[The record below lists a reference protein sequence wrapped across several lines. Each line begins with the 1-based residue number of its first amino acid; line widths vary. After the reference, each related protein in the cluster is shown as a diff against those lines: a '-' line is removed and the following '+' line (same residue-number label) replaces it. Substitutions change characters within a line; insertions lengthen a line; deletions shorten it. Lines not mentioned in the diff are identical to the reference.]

1 VTDVQTSGQETSAQ
15 ETSARET
22 SALETS
28 GGCDPALAEQL
39 MSDLCFSRRA
49 SERCWN
55 LQRQGRMT
63 LVAPLTGQEAAVCGV
78 LRGLDLATDWVVPY
92 YRELLGLGALGDDLF
107 ETVVAF
113 WRGHPDGSRIPEGVR
128 CLPPQI
134 SLGSQLPHA
143 AGLAWGLQ
151 LRGEPGVVV
160 AFTGDGA
167 TSQGDFYEALNLA
180 GTRGLPLVV
189 VVINNGWAISTPS
202 AHQTAAESFAAKGA
216 AVGIPGVIV
225 DGNDVLAVLAA
236 ARDARARAAAGAGP
250 TLLELRTYRM
260 GAHTTSDDPTRYV
273 PPDELA
279 AWAERDPITRF
290 RAQLTAA
297 GQWDDAHQQAVD
309 AAVEARLER
318 IVDAALARPLDPS
331 DTLDHLQATRSPRAT
346 EQLRDLT
353 QRLHRA
359 RSAARPEWK

>member
-1 VTDVQTSGQETSAQ
+1 MTDVQTSAVCE
-15 ETSARET
+15 
-22 SALETS
+22 
-28 GGCDPALAEQL
+28 PALAEQL
-39 MSDLCFSRRA
+39 MSDLAFSRRA

-113 WRGHPDGSRIPEGVR
+113 WRGHPDGSRIPDGVR

-151 LRGEPGVVV
+151 IRREPGVVV

-180 GTRGLPLVV
+180 GTRRLPLVV

-225 DGNDVLAVLAA
+225 DGNDVLAVLTA
-236 ARDARARAAAGAGP
+236 ARAARARAASGTGP
-250 TLLELRTYRM
+250 TILELRTYRM

-273 PPDELA
+273 PPEELA

-290 RAQLTAA
+290 RTQLTAA
-297 GQWDDAHQQAVD
+297 GQWDDARQQAVD
-309 AAVEARLER
+309 AAVEERLER
-318 IVDAALARPLDPS
+318 VVDAALARPLDPS
-331 DTLDHLQATRSPRAT
+331 GTLDHLQATLSARLSSQRDELRERVSRA
-346 EQLRDLT
+346 
-353 QRLHRA
+353 
-359 RSAARPEWK
+359 

>member
-1 VTDVQTSGQETSAQ
+1 MTDVQSP
-15 ETSARET
+15 
-22 SALETS
+22 ALES
-28 GGCDPALAEQL
+28 AGRCDPALAELL

-92 YRELLGLGALGDDLF
+92 YRELLGLGALGDDMF

-113 WRGHPDGSRIPEGVR
+113 WRGHPDGSRIPDGVR

-160 AFTGDGA
+160 AFTGEGA

-180 GTRGLPLVV
+180 GTRRLPLVV
-189 VVINNGWAISTPS
+189 AVINNGWAISTPS
-202 AHQTAAESFAAKGA
+202 ARQTAAESFAAKGA

-225 DGNDVLAVLAA
+225 DGNDVLAVLGA
-236 ARDARARAAAGAGP
+236 ARDARARAAAGGGP
-250 TLLELRTYRM
+250 TIVELRTYRM

-279 AWAERDPITRF
+279 TWAARDPIARF

-297 GQWDDAHQQAVD
+297 GQWDDAHQQSVD

-318 IVDAALARPLDPS
+318 IVDAALARPLDPA
-331 DTLDHLQATRSPRAT
+331 DTLDHLQETPSARLSNQRDDLHQRIGRA
-346 EQLRDLT
+346 
-353 QRLHRA
+353 
-359 RSAARPEWK
+359 AARPE

>member
-1 VTDVQTSGQETSAQ
+1 MTDVQA
-15 ETSARET
+15 
-22 SALETS
+22 SALETA

-113 WRGHPDGSRIPEGVR
+113 WRGHPDGSRIPDGVR

-134 SLGSQLPHA
+134 ALGAQLPHA

-151 LRGEPGVVV
+151 LRKEPGLVV

-180 GTRGLPLVV
+180 GTRRLPLVV

-202 AHQTAAESFAAKGA
+202 AHQTAAESFAAKGT

-225 DGNDVLAVLAA
+225 DGNDVLAVVAA
-236 ARDARARAAAGAGP
+236 ARAARARAASGAGP
-250 TLLELRTYRM
+250 TILELRTYRM

-273 PPDELA
+273 PPEELA

-290 RAQLTAA
+290 RAQLAAA
-297 GQWDDAHQQAVD
+297 GQWDEARQQAVD

-331 DTLDHLQATRSPRAT
+331 ATLDHLQATRSTRLSSQRDELRERVSRA
-346 EQLRDLT
+346 
-353 QRLHRA
+353 
-359 RSAARPEWK
+359 

>member
-1 VTDVQTSGQETSAQ
+1 VTDVQA
-15 ETSARET
+15 
-22 SALETS
+22 SALETA

-113 WRGHPDGSRIPEGVR
+113 WRGHPDG
-128 CLPPQI
+128 
-134 SLGSQLPHA
+134 
-143 AGLAWGLQ
+143 LAWGLQ
-151 LRGEPGVVV
+151 LRKEPGLVV

-180 GTRGLPLVV
+180 GTRRLPLVV

-202 AHQTAAESFAAKGA
+202 AHQTAAESFAAKGT

-225 DGNDVLAVLAA
+225 DGNDVLAVVDA
-236 ARDARARAAAGAGP
+236 ARAARARAASGAGP
-250 TLLELRTYRM
+250 TILELRTYRM

-273 PPDELA
+273 PPEELA

-290 RAQLTAA
+290 RAQLAAA
-297 GQWDDAHQQAVD
+297 GQWDEARQQAVD

-331 DTLDHLQATRSPRAT
+331 ATLDHLQATRSTRLSSQRDELRERVSRA
-346 EQLRDLT
+346 
-353 QRLHRA
+353 
-359 RSAARPEWK
+359 

>member
-1 VTDVQTSGQETSAQ
+1 MTDVQTPPFCA
-15 ETSARET
+15 
-22 SALETS
+22 
-28 GGCDPALAEQL
+28 PALAEQL
-39 MSDLCFSRRA
+39 MADLCFARRA

-78 LRGLDLATDWVVPY
+78 LRGVDLTTDWVVPY
-92 YRELLGLGALGDDLF
+92 YRELLGLGALGDELF

-113 WRGHPDGSRIPEGVR
+113 WRGHPDGSRIPDGVR

-134 SLGSQLPHA
+134 ALGSQLPHA

-151 LRGEPGVVV
+151 LQDDPGVVV
-160 AFTGDGA
+160 VFTGDGA

-180 GTRGLPLVV
+180 GTRRLPLVV
-189 VVINNGWAISTPS
+189 AVINNGWAISTPS

-225 DGNDVLAVLAA
+225 DGNDVLAVLGA
-236 ARDARARAAAGAGP
+236 ARDARARAAAGEGP
-250 TLLELRTYRM
+250 TIIELRTYRM

-273 PPDELA
+273 PAAELA
-279 AWAERDPITRF
+279 AWAERDPIMRF
-290 RAQLTAA
+290 RTQLTAA
-297 GQWDDAHQQAVD
+297 GQWSDDRHD
-309 AAVEARLER
+309 ALMVAVEERLER

-331 DTLDHLQATRSPRAT
+331 DTLDHLTATPSPRLVSQQ
-346 EQLRDLT
+346 EDLM
-353 QRLHRA
+353 QRVSRA
-359 RSAARPEWK
+359 DAGPQ

>member
-1 VTDVQTSGQETSAQ
+1 MTDVQTSAVCE
-15 ETSARET
+15 
-22 SALETS
+22 
-28 GGCDPALAEQL
+28 PALAEQL
-39 MSDLCFSRRA
+39 MSDLAFSRRA

-113 WRGHPDGSRIPEGVR
+113 WRGHPDGSRIPDGVR

-151 LRGEPGVVV
+151 IRREPGVVV

-180 GTRGLPLVV
+180 GTRRLPLVV

-225 DGNDVLAVLAA
+225 DGNDVLAVLTA
-236 ARDARARAAAGAGP
+236 ARAARARAASGTGP
-250 TLLELRTYRM
+250 TILELRTYRM

-273 PPDELA
+273 PPEELA

-290 RAQLTAA
+290 RTQLTAA
-297 GQWDDAHQQAVD
+297 GQWDDARQQAVD
-309 AAVEARLER
+309 AAVEERLER
-318 IVDAALARPLDPS
+318 VVDAALARPLDPS
-331 DTLDHLQATRSPRAT
+331 GTLDHLQATPSARLSSQRDELRERVSRA
-346 EQLRDLT
+346 
-353 QRLHRA
+353 
-359 RSAARPEWK
+359 

>member
-1 VTDVQTSGQETSAQ
+1 MTDLQTPGRSIAE
-15 ETSARET
+15 R
-22 SALETS
+22 
-28 GGCDPALAEQL
+28 DPALAEQL
-39 MSDLCFSRRA
+39 MADLCFARRA

-55 LQRQGRMT
+55 LQRQGQMT
-63 LVAPLTGQEAAVCGV
+63 LVAPIAGQEAAVCGV

-113 WRGHPDGSRIPEGVR
+113 WRGHPDGSRIPDGVR

-151 LRGEPGVVV
+151 LRGDPGVVV
-160 AFTGDGA
+160 VFTGDGA

-180 GTRGLPLVV
+180 GTRRLPLIVA
-189 VVINNGWAISTPS
+189 VINNGWAISTPS
-202 AHQTAAESFAAKGA
+202 AHQTAAESFAAKGV

-250 TLLELRTYRM
+250 TILELRTYRM

-273 PPDELA
+273 PPEELA
-279 AWAERDPITRF
+279 AWAERDPIDRF
-290 RAQLTAA
+290 RAHLAGD
-297 GQWDDAHQQAVD
+297 GQWSDAQHEALL
-309 AAVEARLER
+309 AAVEERLER

-331 DTLDHLQATRSPRAT
+331 TTLDHLTANPSSRWSEQHT
-346 EQLRDLT
+346 ELT
-353 QRLHRA
+353 QRVSRA
-359 RSAARPEWK
+359 DARPE

>member
-1 VTDVQTSGQETSAQ
+1 VTDTQTSAVCE
-15 ETSARET
+15 
-22 SALETS
+22 
-28 GGCDPALAEQL
+28 PALAELL
-39 MSDLCFSRRA
+39 MRDLCFSRRA

-63 LVAPLTGQEAAVCGV
+63 LVAPLTGQEAAVCGM

-113 WRGHPDGSRIPEGVR
+113 WRGHPDGSRIPDDVR

-134 SLGSQLPHA
+134 ALGSQLPHA

-151 LRGEPGVVV
+151 LRGDPGVVL

-167 TSQGDFYEALNLA
+167 TSQGDFSEALNLA
-180 GTRGLPLVV
+180 GTRRLPLVV
-189 VVINNGWAISTPS
+189 AVINNGWAISTPS

-216 AVGIPGVIV
+216 AFGIPGVIV
-225 DGNDVLAVLAA
+225 DGNDVLAVVDA
-236 ARDARARAAAGAGP
+236 AREARAHAASGAGP
-250 TLLELRTYRM
+250 VLVELQTYRM

-273 PPDELA
+273 PPAELA
-279 AWAERDPITRF
+279 AWAERDPIDTF
-290 RAQLTAA
+290 RTKLTAVGA
-297 GQWDDAHQQAVD
+297 WDDARHEAVLE
-309 AAVEARLER
+309 AVEARLER

-331 DTLDHLQATRSPRAT
+331 ATLDHLEATPSARLSDQRRELT
-346 EQLRDLT
+346 ERI
-353 QRLHRA
+353 HRA
-359 RSAARPEWK
+359 RLAARPE

>member
-1 VTDVQTSGQETSAQ
+1 MTDVQA
-15 ETSARET
+15 
-22 SALETS
+22 SALETA

-78 LRGLDLATDWVVPY
+78 RRNWARSWRFSSSSRP
-92 YRELLGLGALGDDLF
+92 GDDARG
-107 ETVVAF
+107 EHRG
-113 WRGHPDGSRIPEGVR
+113 RGHPDGSRIPDGVR

-134 SLGSQLPHA
+134 ALGAQLPHA

-151 LRGEPGVVV
+151 LRKEPGLVV

-180 GTRGLPLVV
+180 GTRRLPLVV

-202 AHQTAAESFAAKGA
+202 AHQTAAESFAAKGT

-225 DGNDVLAVLAA
+225 DGNDVLAVVDA
-236 ARDARARAAAGAGP
+236 ARAARARAASGAGP
-250 TLLELRTYRM
+250 TILELRTYRM

-273 PPDELA
+273 PPEELA

-290 RAQLTAA
+290 RAQLAAA
-297 GQWDDAHQQAVD
+297 GQWDEARQQAVD

-331 DTLDHLQATRSPRAT
+331 ATLDHLQATRSTRLSSQRDELRERVSRA
-346 EQLRDLT
+346 
-353 QRLHRA
+353 
-359 RSAARPEWK
+359 